1 MTNATLRKWQFSQ
14 LQNAVNVIGYLVH
27 SVSEQDATTY
37 RDGGQ
42 GWTVTEV
49 MCHLRDYE
57 MVYMERVRL
66 TVEQDFPDLLSP
78 NPDELAVQNNY
89 QNDNLL
95 EVYQAWVAHRQAL
108 LAYLQPLDDSAWE
121 RAANH
126 PTRGRLDLNHQ
137 LALIAWHDLNHLEQ
151 MTHILEQKLK

>member
-1 MTNATLRKWQFSQ
+1 MSNATIRKWQFSQ

-27 SVSEQDATTY
+27 NISEHDATTY

-66 TVEQDFPDLLSP
+66 TVEQDFPDLPFP
-78 NPDELAVQNNY
+78 NPDELAVKNNY
-89 QNDNLL
+89 QNDHLL
-95 EVYQAWVAHRQAL
+95 EAYQAWVAHRQAL
-108 LAYLQPLDDSAWE
+108 LAYLQPLEESAWE
-121 RAANH
+121 RPANH

-137 LALIAWHDLNHLEQ
+137 LALTAWHDMNHIEQ
-151 MTHILEQKLK
+151 MTHILEQKLS